1 MKEQCVVSGINGS
14 MKVQSNTV
22 QNVQNNLLEFF
33 QYLARQ
39 KRLYSLIQ
47 YSVIYM
53 PTLNNISIYTV
64 SQGACSRINN
74 LV

>member
-22 QNVQNNLLEFF
+22 QNVRNHLLEFF

-39 KRLYSLIQ
+39 RH
-47 YSVIYM
+47 SVTYM
-53 PTLNNISIYTV
+53 LTLNSISICTV
-64 SQGACSRINN
+64 SQGACLRIDN